1 MHPVYQMSFSAS
13 RNKRRKCMVSIIFIL
28 TNLKETEIEVSCHE
42 VQTVENA
49 IGQIIQFFS
58 QVNGKEKH
66 YLRFKKR
73 LKGHFLKNCS
83 V

>member
-28 TNLKETEIEVSCHE
+28 TNLKETGEIEVSCHE
-42 VQTVENA
+42 VQTAENA
-49 IGQIIQFFS
+49 IGQITQFFS

-66 YLRFKKR
+66 YLRFKEA
-73 LKGHFLKNCS
+73 
-83 V
+83 